1 MSIPRLPTCLIT
13 FLTVGLFMLN
23 TPLAAQEHEQADTR
37 APSGQGLPPDK
48 TLRLNVSTSGYPP
61 YLIVK
66 GDSYAGIIWD
76 VVNRVAERTGF
87 EVSAI
92 QVPRKRV
99 DSLLLEGYLDATPRA
114 REWTA
119 DPEQFLF
126 TDAIVNVEEVFFFP
140 KESDFHY
147 EGPESLENK
156 TLVTHLGYRYPPLQE
171 LFDTGHTRRFDV
183 PKDRDMFRYLL
194 YSDELD
200 AAIADRLVGQWIILS
215 EDLQGQLRVSD
226 HNISE
231 YGFRLMLRK
240 DWSAFATLFNRELE
254 ALKTSGELE
263 QILSRYR

>member
-1 MSIPRLPTCLIT
+1 MAQLPTFLKA
-13 FLTVGLFMLN
+13 FLTVCLLMLN
-23 TPLAAQEHEQADTR
+23 MPLAAQKHGQADTR
-37 APSGQGLPPDK
+37 SPSGQGLPPGK

-99 DSLLLEGYLDATPRA
+99 DNLLLEGYLDATPRA

-156 TLVTHLGYRYPPLQE
+156 TLVTHLGYRYPPVQE

-183 PKDRDMFRYLL
+183 PRDRDMFRYLL

-215 EDLQGQLRVSD
+215 EDLQERFRMSD
-226 HNISE
+226 NNISE

-240 DWSAFATLFNRELE
+240 DWGAFAALFNRELE
-254 ALKTSGELE
+254 ALKASGELE
-263 QILSRYR
+263 EILSSYR